1 MSNAGGIKGSMV
13 STGRNGLMDHSDAG
27 FTRKELGRNLTAQSK
42 RAVLTCEALTKAYQA
57 GPEKIQVLQNI
68 NLAVSSGD
76 WIAVVGSSGS
86 GKSTL
91 LNLVG
96 TLDNPTSGRVL
107 LAGQDV
113 QKLKPNAL
121 DRLRNR
127 HLGFVYQFH
136 HLLPEFTALD
146 NVAMP
151 LMISGIR
158 RAKARL
164 AASPWLEAVGLSH
177 RAAHKPAELSG
188 GERQRAAIARALVM
202 KPDLVLMDE
211 PTGNLDRHTAL
222 AIQALIHNLSQE
234 HGIAFIVVTHDLAFA
249 QQAQRVLELNEGRL
263 TLRTEL

>member
-1 MSNAGGIKGSMV
+1 MSNTDRG
-13 STGRNGLMDHSDAG
+13 GLMDYSAAG
-27 FTRKELGRNLTAQSK
+27 FDTKGLDADLTSHSK
-42 RAVLTCEALTKAYQA
+42 RRVLTCEALTKAYQA
-57 GPEKIQVLQNI
+57 GPEKIQVLQDI
-68 NLAVSSGD
+68 HLEVSSGD

-113 QKLKPNAL
+113 RKLKPSAL

-151 LMISGIR
+151 LMISGVR

-164 AASPWLEAVGLSH
+164 AAQPLLEAVGLSH
-177 RAAHKPAELSG
+177 RATHKPAELSG

-211 PTGNLDRHTAL
+211 PTGNLDRQTAL
-222 AIQALIHNLSQE
+222 SIQTLIQTLSQD
-234 HGIAFIVVTHDLAFA
+234 HGIAFIVVTHDLVFA
-249 QQAQRVLELNEGRL
+249 QQAQRVLELKEGRL
-263 TLRTEL
+263 TSMAESSG